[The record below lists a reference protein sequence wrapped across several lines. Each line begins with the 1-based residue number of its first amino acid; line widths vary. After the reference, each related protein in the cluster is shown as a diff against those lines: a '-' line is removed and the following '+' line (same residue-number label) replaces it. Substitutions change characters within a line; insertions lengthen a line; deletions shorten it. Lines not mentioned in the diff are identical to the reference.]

1 MEGTIALLLTYKY
14 LILIPIAI
22 VEGPIAS
29 VIAGFLVTLGF
40 LNIFWVYVIIVL
52 GDIVGDTAL
61 YYLGYGGKTIL
72 HKYGAFL
79 GITPERLEQAKRY
92 FEKKHQK
99 AIILS
104 KIIHGVGIAGLVTA
118 GILRIPYRRYIK
130 SCITVTIPQSAILL
144 LAGVLFGHAYLQI
157 GKYLDYFAAT
167 ISVVV
172 LTMVAFLIYKY
183 GKFPMLK
190 NNGVTRE

>member
-1 MEGTIALLLTYKY
+1 MDGIITLLLTYKY
-14 LILIPIAI
+14 LILVPIAI
-22 VEGPIAS
+22 AEGPIAS

-40 LNIFWVYVIIVL
+40 LNIFLVYVIIVL
-52 GDIVGDTAL
+52 GDIIGDTAF

-72 HKYGAFL
+72 NKYGSFL
-79 GITPERLEQAKRY
+79 GITQERLEQAKRY
-92 FEKKHQK
+92 FETKHQK

-130 SCITVTIPQSAILL
+130 SCITVTIPQSAVLVL
-144 LAGVLFGHAYLQI
+144 TGVLFGHAYLQI

-167 ISVVV
+167 ISVVA
-172 LTMVAFLIYKY
+172 LAIVAFLFYRY
-183 GKFPMLK
+183 GKFPILNNK
-190 NNGVTRE
+190 NGK

>member
-1 MEGTIALLLTYKY
+1 MDGIITLLLTYKY
-14 LILIPIAI
+14 LILVPIAI

-40 LNIFWVYVIIVL
+40 LNIFFVYVIIVL
-52 GDIVGDTAL
+52 GDIIGDTAL

-72 HKYGAFL
+72 NKYGSFL
-79 GITPERLEQAKRY
+79 GITQERLEQAKRY
-92 FEKKHQK
+92 FETKHQK

-104 KIIHGVGIAGLVTA
+104 KIIHGVGVAGLVTA

-144 LAGVLFGHAYLQI
+144 LTGILFGHAYLQI

-167 ISVVV
+167 ISIVV
-172 LTMVAFLIYKY
+172 LAVVAFLFYRY
-183 GKFPMLK
+183 GKFPILNNK
-190 NNGVTRE
+190 NDRQE